1 MVPFVLC
8 GLDEAAWEER
18 YVHFFPVALGITDAN
33 VFAVK
38 WYCNECKENMRRS
51 RNGR

>member
-1 MVPFVLC
+1 MFAVLYTHK
-8 GLDEAAWEER
+8 L
-18 YVHFFPVALGITDAN
+18 LTLKT
-33 VFAVK
+33 VK